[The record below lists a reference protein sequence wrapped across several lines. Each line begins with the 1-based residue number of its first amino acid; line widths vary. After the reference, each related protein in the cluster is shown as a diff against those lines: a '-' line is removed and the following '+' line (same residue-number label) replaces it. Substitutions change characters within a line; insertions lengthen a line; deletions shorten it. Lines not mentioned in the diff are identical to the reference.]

1 MYQLQQS
8 TCPKI
13 QWEFILWAFRL
24 DVILFQK
31 LMDRLIDKSILD
43 LPDEVIELV
52 MDFLS
57 LTDIMNLSTA
67 GSKFADCAKRV
78 LKRKTFSK

>member
-1 MYQLQQS
+1 
-8 TCPKI
+8 
-13 QWEFILWAFRL
+13 
-24 DVILFQK
+24 
-31 LMDRLIDKSILD
+31 MDRLIDKSILD